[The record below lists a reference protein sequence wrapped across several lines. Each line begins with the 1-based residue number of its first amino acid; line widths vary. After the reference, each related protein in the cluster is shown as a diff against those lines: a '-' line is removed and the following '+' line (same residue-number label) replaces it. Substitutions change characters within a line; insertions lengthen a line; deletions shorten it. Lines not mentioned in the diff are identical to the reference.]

1 MGVWKMKKVMG
12 KVALVA
18 GLIGGLV
25 FGAFLNDSMIK
36 VAQKDEGKVAIR
48 VLDKDG
54 NSLTGLAGVI
64 KDRSV

>member
-1 MGVWKMKKVMG
+1 MMMKKVMG

-25 FGAFLNDSMIK
+25 FGAFLSDSAIK
-36 VAQKDEGKVAIR
+36 VAQKDEGKVAIC